1 MTVIR
6 PNSIAGIT
14 SITAQG
20 ENISFYSSDGVSI
33 SQFNV
38 NVNSTSGVSTIAN
51 ANVTGVT
58 TITNGP
64 VLIGSGTSTGTS
76 TQRLQVTGSA
86 YVSGNLGLG
95 ATNPSAVLDVSGNS
109 KTTTLQIGT
118 NPAGVSIG
126 CLGIPN
132 QKRIYGRN
140 AANSGDVNIAYIDG
154 SNGMVFGPSD
164 AAVIDSSGKFGIGT
178 NSPLGKLA
186 VVYTLAAGGDSDGV
200 RLTDSTNNTVS
211 FFGTTGSS
219 YSYAGLTGHNT
230 TLYGARDV
238 GIVAD
243 NANNGQI
250 KFCTGGSERSRI
262 DTSGRLLIGTAT
274 ANANGGVLQLSSG
287 ITFPATQVA
296 ASNANTL
303 DDYEEGTWTGNYST
317 GGSFSGTYTKIG
329 DCINIRVFHNNGA
342 TGRTFSSNAIISGL
356 PFSMGGNGTFVVVND
371 ANPASV
377 QGEGSCHAYG
387 TNLYLR
393 NSGTITFLQYST
405 FVLSLVGQ

>member
-20 ENISFYSSDGVSI
+20 ENISFYSSNGVSI

-64 VLIGSGTSTGTS
+64 ILIGSGTSTGTS

-262 DTSGRLLIGTAT
+262 DTSGRLLIGTST
-274 ANANGGVLQLSSG
+274 ASGNALLQVNGGIRQSLFSDKPDTAG
-287 ITFPATQVA
+287 IPSVGETRIYQFNLA
-296 ASNANTL
+296 AANTWENVFTPAA
-303 DDYEEGTWTGNYST
+303 DGNAFYTIHFRIGVSDRTNSFGFAQLYYST
-317 GGSFSGTYTKIG
+317 GAVLILISGSAS
-329 DCINIRVFHNNGA
+329 NIRVN
-342 TGRTFSSNAIISGL
+342 SNIL
-356 PFSMGGNGTFVVVND
+356 QLNGTGF
-371 ANPASV
+371 
-377 QGEGSCHAYG
+377 GTYG
-387 TNLYLR
+387 LT
-393 NSGTITFLQYST
+393 TFMHITRI
-405 FVLSLVGQ
+405 G